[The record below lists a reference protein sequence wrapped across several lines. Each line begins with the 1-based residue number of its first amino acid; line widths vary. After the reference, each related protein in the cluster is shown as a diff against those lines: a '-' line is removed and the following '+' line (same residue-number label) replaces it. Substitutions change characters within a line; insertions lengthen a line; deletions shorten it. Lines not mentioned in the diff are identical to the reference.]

1 VFWNALEHLILPA
14 VILATANLGLL
25 TRYTRSAV
33 LEVMDQDYI
42 RAARAKGLPARSIV
56 FRHILRARCPRS

>member
-1 VFWNALEHLILPA
+1 MDPSRKRKVRLIVALTAA

-42 RAARAKGLPARSIV
+42 RAARAKGCLLYTSPS
-56 FRHILRARCPRS
+56 PRD